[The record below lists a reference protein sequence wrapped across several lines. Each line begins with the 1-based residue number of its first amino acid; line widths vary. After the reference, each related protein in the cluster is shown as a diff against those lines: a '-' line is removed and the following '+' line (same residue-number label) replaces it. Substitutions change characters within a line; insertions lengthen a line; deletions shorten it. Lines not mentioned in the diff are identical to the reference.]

1 MDSIRLYKL
10 GESKKHS
17 NLKLMEKY
25 KLKVVVEIH
34 NGIAGLF
41 DVDVI
46 SVAVLVIRLE
56 LVYVFED

>member
-1 MDSIRLYKL
+1 
-10 GESKKHS
+10 
-17 NLKLMEKY
+17 MEKY